1 MQLGT
6 ITTPSKNDAI
16 EAKVGPPSVARV
28 TSYALATLREA
39 IRAWVVTAE
48 ST

>member
-1 MQLGT
+1 MQLGA

-16 EAKVGPPSVARV
+16 EAKVGPPSVASV
-28 TSYALATLREA
+28 TSNAPATLREA
-39 IRAWVVTAE
+39 MRVWVVPAE